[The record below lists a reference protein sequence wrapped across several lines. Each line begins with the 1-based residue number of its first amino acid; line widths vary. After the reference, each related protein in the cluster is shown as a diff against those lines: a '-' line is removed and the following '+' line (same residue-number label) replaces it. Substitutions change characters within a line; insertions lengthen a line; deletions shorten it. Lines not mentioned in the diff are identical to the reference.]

1 MRWNSPWGVGFPGW
15 HLECSAMSTKY
26 LGKEFDIHGGGMDL
40 QFPHHENEI
49 AQNIG
54 ACGCAPVR
62 YWMHGN
68 MLLLNGRKMSKSEGN
83 YVLPHDL
90 FHHSEQSQRCEL
102 TKAYSPMTLRFFF
115 LQAHYRST
123 LNLTDAGLQSAE
135 KGYQRL
141 FQAWET
147 LQKLG
152 KGQGQEAS
160 VEDEFILAQIQAAL
174 EAMSDDFNTAE
185 AIAALFQIV
194 PKINSLA
201 DGKIALS
208 QVQESSLSE
217 LRKLWASLLFDVFGL
232 RQEQAEQ
239 QSGVVGDLM
248 DLILD
253 LRKEARVRKDWASSD
268 KIRDHLAKANIQVK
282 DNKDGQSTWE
292 LK

>member
-1 MRWNSPWGVGFPGW
+1 
-15 HLECSAMSTKY
+15 
-26 LGKEFDIHGGGMDL
+26 
-40 QFPHHENEI
+40 
-49 AQNIG
+49 
-54 ACGCAPVR
+54 
-62 YWMHGN
+62 
-68 MLLLNGRKMSKSEGN
+68 
-83 YVLPHDL
+83 
-90 FHHSEQSQRCEL
+90 
-102 TKAYSPMTLRFFF
+102 MTLRFFF

-141 FQAWET
+141 LQAWET

-217 LRKLWASLLFDVFGL
+217 LRKIWASLLFDVFGL
-232 RQEQAEQ
+232 RQEQTDQ
-239 QSGVVGDLM
+239 QSGVVSHLM

-253 LRKEARVRKDWASSD
+253 LRKEARSRKDWASSD
-268 KIRDHLAKANIQVK
+268 KIRDHLAKANIQIK